1 MPIYWDAFTWQAFA
15 TLVAGGAAVAGAIY
29 VVRKQTAITARQADI
44 QAKQVELQAMQL
56 RANLFDRRIKVYDA
70 TFEWLRV
77 IAAEGYMPGEHGR
90 TTDAT
95 RAVEHAFYRAIYASK
110 LLFNKSVYDKLEALR
125 KRAIEWTQLKRN
137 DEHAKAGAIY
147 EELLRL
153 TENLDDFFGDE
164 LKLGLETQ

>member
-15 TLVAGGAAVAGAIY
+15 TLVAGGAAVAGAVYIS
-29 VVRKQTAITARQADI
+29 RRQTAITARQADI
-44 QAKQVELQAMQL
+44 QAKQVELQSLQL

-90 TTDAT
+90 TTDAA
-95 RAVEHAFYRAIYASK
+95 REVEHAFYRAIYASK
-110 LLFNKSVYDKLEALR
+110 LLFNKNVYDKLEALR

-164 LKLGLETQ
+164 LKLGRETQ

>member
-1 MPIYWDAFTWQAFA
+1 MWAAMRVGQKQA
-15 TLVAGGAAVAGAIY
+15 AITAQ
-29 VVRKQTAITARQADI
+29 QTAIQGR
-44 QAKQVELQAMQL
+44 QVEIEELQL
-56 RANLFDRRIKVYDA
+56 RAELFDRRIKVYDA

-90 TTDAT
+90 TTPET
-95 RAVEHAFYRAIYASK
+95 RAIEHAFYRAIYASK

-125 KRAIEWTQLKRN
+125 KRAIEWTHLKRN

-153 TENLDDFFGDE
+153 TENLDDFFGDD
-164 LKLGLETQ
+164 LRLGHHDHRA